1 MALSSDSKQEEK
13 MKALLWAKF
22 RLQQRF
28 DVIDFKHDV
37 LYPQIEAMKAGKP
50 VLGIEAGS
58 LFSVRVVKEDK

>member
-1 MALSSDSKQEEK
+1 